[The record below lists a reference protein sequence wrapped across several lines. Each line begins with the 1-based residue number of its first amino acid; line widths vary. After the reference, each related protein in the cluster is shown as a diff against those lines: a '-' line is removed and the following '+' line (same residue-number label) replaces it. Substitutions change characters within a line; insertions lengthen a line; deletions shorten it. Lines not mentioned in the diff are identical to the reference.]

1 MIAATEPL
9 QNHGLDPRTKLAI
22 TLGALIGSLGSS
34 TWTGLALTLLALLIW
49 STATRVP
56 IRSLGRSLRAIR
68 VLFLFTLLFHGLFGI
83 GEAWLSLGPITITK
97 AGLIKGIWMSSRLAL
112 MVIAA
117 TVLTSSTSPLH
128 LTQGLDAAAAP
139 LQRIGI
145 PTREFTMIF
154 GISLRFLPILAD
166 EARRIQDAQTLRGLD
181 PGTNSVAARIRA
193 LLPVLVPLLGGALR
207 RADELGD
214 AMAARGYHARAERT
228 YLHPLHFSVLDGVI
242 SGSALLAGIAV
253 AIWL

>member
-1 MIAATEPL
+1 MIASAEL
-9 QNHGLDPRTKLAI
+9 QSGTLDPRTKLAI
-22 TLGALIGSLGSS
+22 ALAALIGSLGSS
-34 TWTGLALTLLALLIW
+34 TWMGLTVTLFAVLVW
-49 STATRVP
+49 SLATRLPV
-56 IRSLGRSLRAIR
+56 RSLGKSLRAIR
-68 VLFLFTLLFHGLFGI
+68 VLFLFTLLFHSLFGT
-83 GEAWLSLGPITITK
+83 GEAWLSLGPITLTK
-97 AGLIKGIWMSSRLAL
+97 AGLIKGLWMSSRLAL

-128 LTQGLDAAAAP
+128 LTQGLDAALTP

-214 AMAARGYHARAERT
+214 AMAARGYHPRAERT
-228 YLHPLHFSVLDGVI
+228 YLHPLHFGRVDGVI
-242 SGSALLAGIAV
+242 TVGSLVAGVAV
-253 AIWL
+253 AVWL